1 MKIGLN
7 QNHNY
12 CSKSSH
18 SIPEPQPARL
28 PNWLPFQKAPAFMG
42 LYNVWALENWY
53 AAITFLFSI
62 ILLPAKSKIKHSTS
76 IKRYYGCRRFHSK
89 PIRVD
94 LAIEWPALLEN
105 FLQSV
110 PLHLSNLSVKGD
122 SLVIISCKSNR
133 EKGASKINGRLSRI
147 ISIANEAGCSM
158 LLLLGSS
165 LS

>member
-1 MKIGLN
+1 M
-7 QNHNY
+7 
-12 CSKSSH
+12 
-18 SIPEPQPARL
+18 
-28 PNWLPFQKAPAFMG
+28 
-42 LYNVWALENWY
+42 
-53 AAITFLFSI
+53 
-62 ILLPAKSKIKHSTS
+62 
-76 IKRYYGCRRFHSK
+76 
-89 PIRVD
+89 D